1 MSKLFKLKNYFT
13 VAEAAKHLS
22 NLIEETVLL
31 ADLYRLVLDKH
42 LIMSVRFNNQVY
54 AQAGHYVCNQDD
66 HSNALVFDKLV
77 HVLDGVWDLA
87 MIGTESQE
95 IETLHQEEV
104 GGPGPMYPE
113 VNGFCL
119 KRAEVIYK
127 LQKSL
132 HLEGNRHNFNAL
144 ESRRD
149 NLLKSKG
156 LTIDDLSESHN
167 GLVFDRFS
175 STELDEFMSINE
187 ALMQDED
194 GNYIKNDDYLALENV
209 GYQFVIRTSELT
221 RFVRS
226 LQGEPS
232 SIVPAEKPLGTRE
245 RNTLLVIIGSLLNEL
260 NIDPSQRGV
269 TTAVQTIVE
278 LKGMTVNEVTIRNI
292 LRQVAVVIDNR
303 QN

>member
-13 VAEAAKHLS
+13 VEEAAKHLS

-42 LIMSVRFNNQVY
+42 LIMSVRFNNQVF
-54 AQAGHYVCNQDD
+54 AQAGRYVCNQDD

-95 IETLHQEEV
+95 IETLYQEEV
-104 GGPGPMYPE
+104 GGPGPTYPE

-156 LTIDDLSESHN
+156 LNIDDLGESCN
-167 GLVFDRFS
+167 GLVFDCFS
-175 STELDEFMSINE
+175 SIELDEFMLINE

-194 GNYIKNDDYLALENV
+194 GNYSKNDDHLALEDV
-209 GYQFVIRTSELT
+209 GYQFVIRTSEIT
-221 RFVRS
+221 RFAQS
-226 LQGEPS
+226 LED
-232 SIVPAEKPLGTRE
+232 AAHEKALTTNE
-245 RNTLLVIIGSLLNEL
+245 KYSLLVLVAALCKEANVDYG
-260 NIDPSQRGV
+260 QRGIATSLV
-269 TTAVQTIVE
+269 AMTE
-278 LKGMTVNEVTIRNI
+278 LIGAPITDDTVRKI
-292 LRQVAVVIDNR
+292 LKQIPQAIESRSK
-303 QN
+303 

>member
-13 VAEAAKHLS
+13 VEEAAKHLS

-95 IETLHQEEV
+95 IETLYQEEV

-132 HLEGNRHNFNAL
+132 HLEGNRYNFNAL

-156 LTIDDLSESHN
+156 LNIDDLGESCN
-167 GLVFDRFS
+167 GLVFDCFS
-175 STELDEFMSINE
+175 SIELDEFMSINE
-187 ALMQDED
+187 ALMQGED
-194 GNYIKNDDYLALENV
+194 GNYIKNDDYLALEDV
-209 GYQFVIRTSELT
+209 GYQFVIRTSEIT
-221 RFVRS
+221 RFAQS
-226 LQGEPS
+226 LED
-232 SIVPAEKPLGTRE
+232 AAHEKALTTNE
-245 RNTLLVIIGSLLNEL
+245 KYSLLVLVAALCKEANV
-260 NIDPSQRGV
+260 DYSQRGIATSLV
-269 TTAVQTIVE
+269 AMTE
-278 LKGMTVNEVTIRNI
+278 LIGAPITDDTVRKI
-292 LRQVAVVIDNR
+292 LKQIPQAIESRSK
-303 QN
+303 